1 MPTPMETLMQSLVP
15 NRTPPGGV
23 VRSVGAMPSIAP
35 QAVAPVGVA
44 PAAPAAPQLS
54 PTAKYIADMQ
64 ALMSGGIGKLSTG
77 EKISALGQVLQA
89 AGSRG
94 AVDPAAV
101 LQNVRNQQMQK
112 LNAQFQ
118 IAQMQQAR
126 KQAEG
131 QAQLKAEYVA
141 QLQQTNPQLA
151 RAVQLMSADDFAKLV
166 IEQNKAQ
173 APARL
178 AFDPLGRPRDAYTG
192 AVINPSARLQNLP
205 TVASDEQYN
214 ALPSGTQFVDPE
226 GNIRRKP

>member
-1 MPTPMETLMQSLVP
+1 MSSIQDIM
-15 NRTPPGGV
+15 
-23 VRSVGAMPSIAP
+23 RSVGMNRTSPSGGAVFSSIMPSTVEP
-35 QAVAPVGVA
+35 T
-44 PAAPAAPQLS
+44 LS

-64 ALMSGGIGKLSTG
+64 ALMGGGIGKLSTG

-94 AVDPAAV
+94 AADPAAV
-101 LQNVRNQQMQK
+101 LQNVRQQQMQK
-112 LNAQFQ
+112 LNTQYQ

-126 KQAEG
+126 KQAEQ

-151 RAVQLMSADDFAKLV
+151 RAIQLMSADNFEKLI
-166 IEQNKAQ
+166 IEQNKAK
-173 APARL
+173 APTRL
-178 AFDPLGRPRDAYTG
+178 AFDALGRPRNPYSG
-192 AVINPSARLQNLP
+192 AIVNPAAELQNLP

-214 ALPSGTQFVDPE
+214 ALPSGAQFVDPD